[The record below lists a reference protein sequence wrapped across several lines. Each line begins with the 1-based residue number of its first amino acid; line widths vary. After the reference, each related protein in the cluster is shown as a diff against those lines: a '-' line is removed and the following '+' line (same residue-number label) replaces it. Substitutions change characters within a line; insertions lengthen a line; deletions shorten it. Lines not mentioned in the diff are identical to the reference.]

1 MKFPRTIG
9 IRITL
14 GFGLLIIAII
24 FNAILS
30 HRVVDRMQA
39 TQQELTG
46 ILNPSIREL
55 INLRNIV
62 LVVLIIVEGGFLII
76 VSTTIEDWFLSDI
89 KSKVW
94 KAIVMGVVFM
104 IVLSVGYKAFR
115 SVNLFIVNLL

>member
-1 MKFPRTIG
+1 M
-9 IRITL
+9 
-14 GFGLLIIAII
+14 
-24 FNAILS
+24 
-30 HRVVDRMQA
+30 
-39 TQQELTG
+39 
-46 ILNPSIREL
+46 